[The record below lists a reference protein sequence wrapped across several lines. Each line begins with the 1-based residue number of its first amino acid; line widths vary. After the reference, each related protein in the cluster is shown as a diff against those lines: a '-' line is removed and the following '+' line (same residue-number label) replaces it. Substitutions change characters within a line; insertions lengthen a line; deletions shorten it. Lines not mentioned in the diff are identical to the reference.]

1 MKSSAQKLTAK
12 YGFQPSTGFDS
23 TVAGEGS
30 YLTNEWHLGSLFS
43 LKQFEIESS
52 KAKLDNMNQPKH
64 KSIYIFMRCNIGRN
78 LYFQLWNGTIE
89 LPGLCTSWT
98 RHSLSFQ
105 DWKHGRRKVPFSWL
119 LLSIPTSNL
128 GCLLLSLYNW
138 NILSSSNRCSYRS
151 NQFLLIFTLTEK
163 IFFCWCCFYSQQLPI
178 NVSFIAITCKA
189 KIFMHIGLVDYQQSL
204 KKNLFNSVLHWKG
217 QTWNHGD
224 IWKKTPIF
232 MVFPDSDCSE

>member
-12 YGFQPSTGFDS
+12 YGFQPSTGFDT

-43 LKQFEIESS
+43 LKQFEIGSS

-163 IFFCWCCFYSQQLPI
+163 KLFFFLVVASTTSSYQLMYL
-178 NVSFIAITCKA
+178 SLQL
-189 KIFMHIGLVDYQQSL
+189 LVKL
-204 KKNLFNSVLHWKG
+204 RFLC
-217 QTWNHGD
+217 T
-224 IWKKTPIF
+224 
-232 MVFPDSDCSE
+232 